1 MNAKEFIHRQL
12 GTTGWAPINHDL
24 AVLLCPEVINEHRDF
39 MADQRNPEALLRV
52 FPRTALCYAR
62 ISSFGEVPVLYRNPL
77 ALAERIS
84 CIVGGTV
91 EINDQAEKPRVSIRQ
106 AISPSTHD
114 TIALRHA
121 NVVTL
126 EPPRPCAQCGRMSA
140 EQTCLAA
147 LAGEIENAPTDYRP
161 DVSWPRRCL
170 AFKPPHGSYDE
181 RTGAELWPEL
191 DAVVS
196 LDVEEESL
204 TGRAVA
210 LLAGLLKDGPRDA
223 AVIRSA
229 SEGIGIGERTMQ
241 RAAEKLGVIKTKSG
255 FSGGW
260 VWQMPEAETT

>member
-12 GTTGWAPINHDL
+12 GTTGWAPIHHQL
-24 AVLLCPEVINEHRDF
+24 AVFLCPEVINEHRDF

-52 FPRTALCYAR
+52 FTKTSLCHANIDGFGNVPILYRSPLILADR
-62 ISSFGEVPVLYRNPL
+62 ISLLVNS
-77 ALAERIS
+77 
-84 CIVGGTV
+84 TV
-91 EINDQAEKPRVSIRQ
+91 EIIDQVEKPRVSIKQ
-106 AISPSTHD
+106 IIPPSTRD

-121 NVVTL
+121 SVVTK
-126 EPPRPCAQCGRMSA
+126 EPPRPCKQCGRMSSG
-140 EQTCLAA
+140 QTCLAA
-147 LAGEIENAPTDYRP
+147 PEIEGAPVDYLP
-161 DVSWPRRCL
+161 DISWPRYCL
-170 AFKPPHGSYDE
+170 SYRPQYGSYDE

-196 LDVEEESL
+196 LEVEEESV

>member
-12 GTTGWAPINHDL
+12 GTTGWAPINHAL

-39 MADQRNPEALLRV
+39 ISDQRNPEALLRV
-52 FPRTALCYAR
+52 FPRTALCHTQ
-62 ISSFGEVPVLYRNPL
+62 IEGFGNVPILYRSPL

-91 EINDQAEKPRVSIRQ
+91 EIIDQSQKPRASIKQ
-106 AISPSTHD
+106 PAQPGTSD

-121 NVVTL
+121 SVVTK
-126 EPPRPCAQCGRMSA
+126 EPPRPCKQCGRMSS

-147 LAGEIENAPTDYRP
+147 PEIEGAPVDYRP
-161 DVSWPRRCL
+161 DISWPRYCL
-170 AFKPPHGSYDE
+170 SYRPQYVSYDG
-181 RTGAELWPEL
+181 RNGVELWPEL
-191 DAVVS
+191 DAVG
-196 LDVEEESL
+196 LKVEEESV
-204 TGRAVA
+204 TGRAVD
-210 LLAGLLKDGPRDA
+210 LLVSLLKDGPRDA
-223 AVIRSA
+223 AAIRSA

-260 VWQMPEAETT
+260 VWQMPETEAA